1 MTTNDTPIMLSEA
14 EAANIDIKPLPPRDI
29 SILLDLK
36 TFQGMT
42 DEEIQMII
50 DYKIKYALSD
60 KDIKLKQATYI
71 EKMNSDIALSTQV
84 ANEANDIYRDILGK
98 SLKLETVGVSN
109 E

>member
-1 MTTNDTPIMLSEA
+1 MPTNDTPIADTNNTEV
-14 EAANIDIKPLPPRDI
+14 KPLPPRDI
-29 SILLDLK
+29 SILLNLG

-42 DEEIQMII
+42 DEEIQMVI

-84 ANEANDIYRDILGK
+84 ANEANDIYKEILGK
-98 SLKLETVGVSN
+98 SLKLETVGSSN

>member
-1 MTTNDTPIMLSEA
+1 MPTNDTPIADTNNTEV
-14 EAANIDIKPLPPRDI
+14 KPLPPRDI
-29 SILLDLK
+29 SILLNLG

-42 DEEIQMII
+42 DEEIQMVI

>member
-1 MTTNDTPIMLSEA
+1 MPTNDTPIADTNDTEV
-14 EAANIDIKPLPPRDI
+14 KPLPPRDI
-29 SILLDLK
+29 NILLNLG

-42 DEEIQMII
+42 DEEIQMVI
-50 DYKIKYALSD
+50 DYKIKYALSEQE
-60 KDIKLKQATYI
+60 IKLKQAVYI

-84 ANEANDIYRDILGK
+84 ANEANDIYRDILSK

>member
-1 MTTNDTPIMLSEA
+1 MPTNDTPITDTNDTEV
-14 EAANIDIKPLPPRDI
+14 KPLPPRDI

-84 ANEANDIYRDILGK
+84 ANEANDIYKEILGK
-98 SLKLETVGVSN
+98 SLKLETVGASN

>member
-1 MTTNDTPIMLSEA
+1 MPTNDTPITDTNTSEV
-14 EAANIDIKPLPPRDI
+14 KPLPPRDI
-29 SILLDLK
+29 NILLNLG
-36 TFQGMT
+36 TFHGMT

-50 DYKIKYALSD
+50 DYKIKYALSEQ
-60 KDIKLKQATYI
+60 KIKLEQAAYI

>member
-1 MTTNDTPIMLSEA
+1 MPTNDTPIADTNNA
-14 EAANIDIKPLPPRDI
+14 EVKPLPPRDI
-29 SILLDLK
+29 SILLNLG

-42 DEEIQMII
+42 DEEIQMVI

-84 ANEANDIYRDILGK
+84 ANEANDIYKEILGK
-98 SLKLETVGVSN
+98 SLKLETVGASN

>member
-1 MTTNDTPIMLSEA
+1 MTTNDTPITDTNETVV
-14 EAANIDIKPLPPRDI
+14 KPLPPRDI
-29 SILLDLK
+29 NVLLNLG

-50 DYKIKYALSD
+50 DYKIKYALSEQE
-60 KDIKLKQATYI
+60 IKLKQAVYI

-84 ANEANDIYRDILGK
+84 ANQANDIYKEILGK
-98 SLKLETVGVSN
+98 SLQLETVGTSN

>member
-1 MTTNDTPIMLSEA
+1 MPTNDIPITDTNDTEV
-14 EAANIDIKPLPPRDI
+14 KPLPPRDI
-29 SILLDLK
+29 NILLNLG

-42 DEEIQMII
+42 DEEIQMVI
-50 DYKIKYALSD
+50 DYKIKYALSEQE
-60 KDIKLKQATYI
+60 IKLKQAVYI

-98 SLKLETVGVSN
+98 SLKLETVGASN

>member
-1 MTTNDTPIMLSEA
+1 MPTNDTPITDTNEA
-14 EAANIDIKPLPPRDI
+14 DVKPLPPRDI
-29 SILLDLK
+29 NILLNLG

-42 DEEIQMII
+42 DEEIQMVI
-50 DYKIKYALSD
+50 DYKIKYALSEQE
-60 KDIKLKQATYI
+60 IKLKQAVYI

>member
-1 MTTNDTPIMLSEA
+1 MTTNDTPITDTNNTEV
-14 EAANIDIKPLPPRDI
+14 KQLPPRDI
-29 SILLDLK
+29 SILLNLG
-36 TFQGMT
+36 TFHGMT
-42 DEEIQMII
+42 DEEIQMVI

-84 ANEANDIYRDILGK
+84 ANEANDIYKEILGK
-98 SLKLETVGVSN
+98 SLKLETVGASN

>member
-1 MTTNDTPIMLSEA
+1 MPTNNDTPITDTNNTEV
-14 EAANIDIKPLPPRDI
+14 KPLPPRDI
-29 SILLDLK
+29 NILLNLG

-50 DYKIKYALSD
+50 DYKIKYALSEQE
-60 KDIKLKQATYI
+60 IKLKQAVYI

-84 ANEANDIYRDILGK
+84 ANQANDIYKEILGK

>member
-1 MTTNDTPIMLSEA
+1 MPTNDTPIADTNNTEV
-14 EAANIDIKPLPPRDI
+14 KPLPPRDI

-42 DEEIQMII
+42 DEEIQMVI

-98 SLKLETVGVSN
+98 SLKLETVGISN

>member
-1 MTTNDTPIMLSEA
+1 MITNDTPITDTNDTEV
-14 EAANIDIKPLPPRDI
+14 KPLPPRDI

-50 DYKIKYALSD
+50 DYKIKYALSEQE
-60 KDIKLKQATYI
+60 IKLKQAVYI

-84 ANEANDIYRDILGK
+84 ANQANDIYKEILGK
-98 SLKLETVGVSN
+98 SLKLETVGASN

>member
-1 MTTNDTPIMLSEA
+1 MPTNDTPITDTNDTA
-14 EAANIDIKPLPPRDI
+14 VKTLPPRDI
-29 SILLDLK
+29 SILLNLK

>member
-1 MTTNDTPIMLSEA
+1 MPTNDIPITDTNDTEV
-14 EAANIDIKPLPPRDI
+14 KPLPPRDI
-29 SILLDLK
+29 NILLNLG

-42 DEEIQMII
+42 DEEIQMVI
-50 DYKIKYALSD
+50 DYKIKYALSEQE
-60 KDIKLKQATYI
+60 IKLKQAVYI

>member
-1 MTTNDTPIMLSEA
+1 MPTNDDTPITDT
-14 EAANIDIKPLPPRDI
+14 NTDVKPLPARDI
-29 SILLDLK
+29 SVLLNLD

-42 DEEIQMII
+42 DEEIQLVI

-60 KDIKLKQATYI
+60 HKIKLEQATYI

-84 ANEANDIYRDILGK
+84 ANEANYIYKEILGK
-98 SLKLETVGVSN
+98 SLKLETVGASN

>member
-1 MTTNDTPIMLSEA
+1 MPTNDTPIADTNDTEV
-14 EAANIDIKPLPPRDI
+14 KPLPPRDI
-29 SILLDLK
+29 NILLNLG

-50 DYKIKYALSD
+50 DYRIKYALSEQE
-60 KDIKLKQATYI
+60 IKLKQAVYI

-84 ANEANDIYRDILGK
+84 ANQANDIYKEILGK
-98 SLKLETVGVSN
+98 SLKLETVGASN